1 MKRRILSSL
10 LALCIVASLL
20 AGLVCPVVS
29 AVAETRGMTGSQLE
43 SQIRSVYKDALARAR
58 KVNSDIGRKI
68 DANNSFSGYCATY
81 VKWQIKLLG
90 IDPSPASG
98 HGKDMFDNYKN
109 KSQSSGGKYIA
120 AYSAASYG
128 NLKTILNLIT
138 DNGTKNVYNILIG
151 FQQYTGNKDGRTY
164 GHTTFIH
171 GIVNGMVYSS
181 ESFSGKFGTSSTIS
195 EGDPIVLSISNYF
208 SAYPASKYYLDG
220 VIVFSDQPNYTL
232 YCHNNYSGKNYL
244 YGTDFS
250 GSLNSDI
257 IYSRDTSV
265 TTVSTDQTTQHNGNS
280 SLKIVN
286 TSAGSSGKDLAI
298 ATLTN
303 DRAANGWIGDSKQMT
318 LSFWAKA
325 SNPNTGIY
333 FRWGYGSYNGV
344 TLSQDWAYY
353 SIPMNRTTTY
363 GKDMHPYVDRAG
375 TVWIT
380 EMQLEDGTEAT
391 AFAPESVRINY
402 EKTVQTSGQ
411 NYQLPSVAPSR
422 EGYSFAGWY
431 TAKNGGTQITSQTTV
446 QDGNLIVYARWIPDA
461 CQHEYALDYETPAT
475 CEENGERHFV
485 CSLCGE
491 NYSVLIAALG
501 HQYQSSLQPA
511 TCVDYGVT
519 TYTCTVC
526 GYSYSETEDDEY
538 SEWSISYPAGANN
551 NAVESATGYR
561 YRLLETT
568 TGSGSQMEG
577 WTGAGSEW
585 IQTDGGSVQYVA
597 SWPAGFNTN
606 NAYYSQYH
614 NTPVTESET
623 ETQKTSVDSD
633 NVIGYLYWHWCRNS
647 YTSGPIDRLVA
658 DQCEGEFT
666 GFHCFFSTTSPS
678 SLTMDSSGTVYKYAN
693 ANCCTDTW
701 WYFALPV
708 RQQDYQMLEK
718 LYHFERW
725 SEWSDWDTEV
735 IEETATCDVETAT
748 IYRYATSLLEGH
760 QWGEW
765 TVVTEP
771 TCTVDGQRSRTC
783 TVCGETETEAIPA
796 AHNWDENEQFCTVC
810 GALNP
815 DYIALCVAPASGT
828 VQPGESVTVPVS
840 ITDNTGFAGFTFII
854 TCDEGL
860 TITNITK
867 GALLSTSESGSF
879 TKNIESGKVTWYDVE
894 NLTNDGVLF
903 NLVLT
908 LSANAEP
915 GEYGITIALK
925 DSQPTNFVDYLS
937 QAVPIRF
944 TAGKVVYN
952 DHTHSYTAVTTSPTC
967 TEAGAIIYTCECGD
981 TYSETL
987 EPLGHLQGEAT
998 EEVTTPATC
1007 TTAGSGYAVVYC
1019 ERCNI
1024 ELSRE
1029 AIVLPALGHDYVET
1043 VLIPVTCTED
1053 GASQFTCSRCGDSY
1067 TQIIPALGHIFE
1079 DEVLIPATCTEEG
1092 AILRTC
1098 SRCNYQTTEFVAP
1111 LGHNYAEEVLIAATC
1126 TDDGAS
1132 QFTCSRCGDTKTEVT
1147 PALGHLLERTV
1158 TEPTCEEDGSIVE
1171 TCSRCGYTH
1180 TEALPALGHDY
1191 VGTILLEPTCTTR
1204 GVIRYSC
1211 SRCSSQYSE
1220 FIPAGHD
1227 LSYTDNGNGTH
1238 TASCSRCDYS
1248 VTEEH
1253 SYINGTC
1260 VCGASELVP
1269 EIKSASLL
1277 LNEDIDIIYSVQ
1289 IPEGFT
1295 DPYLVV
1301 NGARITD
1308 SFVQND
1314 RLCFVYTGITPQC
1327 MGDSITA
1334 VLHASRNG
1342 KEVTDT
1348 VANYS
1353 VKQYCINQLANHP
1366 EDTVLKTLLADLLCY
1381 GAAAQQY
1388 TNYRT
1393 DSLVTTGLDLTP
1405 SAFGGISN
1413 KTASFTG
1420 TADMTVD
1427 WIGAGLILG
1436 NSVSMRLTF
1445 TAENIQNL
1453 SVTVAINGREE
1464 AFNSEDFNSAG
1475 DGKYYIDFCGIEANE
1490 FDDAVTASFSCGGK
1504 SVGRVLSYTVNAYV
1518 CSTQNSD
1525 NASLQTLV
1533 KALYNYGVS
1542 ALAYAESQ

>member
-1 MKRRILSSL
+1 MKRRVLSVL
-10 LALCIVASLL
+10 LALCMAASLFAGLQPRVYAQNITSGVSGSNFTNNTTL
-20 AGLVCPVVS
+20 ANKLNNVFNGTAKLFSNTTATFALGESLNIDKSYTVAKVISGYQCYIYANGAYYYLFGDVPYHGTGYSSSYFQNSVTLDSFQGVSTVSYNAFKAARVGVGAYIRTTNKSNGAYNGSAGHSMILLGYNENYIWILHGNANNNGLVCVTKSTWNEFNNTHLTSKSRRISHIVQPTS
-29 AVAETRGMTGSQLE
+29 TLGEQLLYT
-43 SQIRSVYKDALARAR
+43 INFDA
-58 KVNSDIGRKI
+58 
-68 DANNSFSGYCATY
+68 
-81 VKWQIKLLG
+81 
-90 IDPSPASG
+90 
-98 HGKDMFDNYKN
+98 
-109 KSQSSGGKYIA
+109 
-120 AYSAASYG
+120 
-128 NLKTILNLIT
+128 
-138 DNGTKNVYNILIG
+138 
-151 FQQYTGNKDGRTY
+151 
-164 GHTTFIH
+164 
-171 GIVNGMVYSS
+171 
-181 ESFSGKFGTSSTIS
+181 
-195 EGDPIVLSISNYF
+195 
-208 SAYPASKYYLDG
+208 
-220 VIVFSDQPNYTL
+220 
-232 YCHNNYSGKNYL
+232 
-244 YGTDFS
+244 
-250 GSLNSDI
+250 
-257 IYSRDTSV
+257 
-265 TTVSTDQTTQHNGNS
+265 
-280 SLKIVN
+280 
-286 TSAGSSGKDLAI
+286 
-298 ATLTN
+298 
-303 DRAANGWIGDSKQMT
+303 
-318 LSFWAKA
+318 
-325 SNPNTGIY
+325 
-333 FRWGYGSYNGV
+333 
-344 TLSQDWAYY
+344 
-353 SIPMNRTTTY
+353 
-363 GKDMHPYVDRAG
+363 
-375 TVWIT
+375 
-380 EMQLEDGTEAT
+380 
-391 AFAPESVRINY
+391 
-402 EKTVQTSGQ
+402 
-411 NYQLPSVAPSR
+411 
-422 EGYSFAGWY
+422 
-431 TAKNGGTQITSQTTV
+431 NGGTGTMNPLSVTYGERFMIPQSGFTKSGFEQIGWNLRRNADNKYYVAGQGWFTEGEISVNGYQKNLYSLDRSLTFDNSWLNGYDGVSTYTYISIWEQSACSHDYQVTGTT
-446 QDGNLIVYARWIPDA
+446 A
-461 CQHEYALDYETPAT
+461 AT
-475 CEENGERHFV
+475 CTAEGSV
-485 CSLCGE
+485 VYTCGLCGE
-491 NYSVLIAALG
+491 SYTVAIDALG
-501 HQYQSSLQPA
+501 HQYQSTHQDA
-511 TCVDYGVT
+511 TCVNYGVT

-526 GYSYSETEDDEY
+526 GYSYSVPEDDEY
-538 SEWSISYPAGANN
+538 SEWSTSYPADANN
-551 NAVESATGYR
+551 NTVESATGYR

-568 TGSGSQMEG
+568 TGSESPLEG
-577 WTGAGSEW
+577 WTDAGSEW

-597 SWPAGFNTN
+597 SWPAGFNTS

-614 NTPVTESET
+614 NAPVTANET

-633 NVIGYLYWHWCRNS
+633 SVIGYLYWHWCRNS
-647 YTSGPIDRLVA
+647 YTDGPDNRRVEDHMITSSDPL
-658 DQCEGEFT
+658 ENFT
-666 GFHCFFSTTSPS
+666 GFHCFFSTTPPDG
-678 SLTMDSSGTVYKYAN
+678 LQLDSSGTVRKYAN
-693 ANCCTDTW
+693 ASCCKDTY

-828 VQPGESVTVPVS
+828 VQPGESVTIPVS

-860 TITNITK
+860 SITNITK

-952 DHTHSYTAVTTSPTC
+952 DHTHSYTAVTTAPTC
-967 TEAGAIIYTCECGD
+967 TEAGAIVYTCECGD

-987 EPLGHLQGEAT
+987 EPLGHLPGEAT

-1007 TTAGSGYAVVYC
+1007 TASGSGYAVVYC

-1132 QFTCSRCGDTKTEVT
+1132 QFTCSRCGDTKTEVI
-1147 PALGHLLERTV
+1147 PSLGHLLEQNV
-1158 TEPTCEEDGSIVE
+1158 TEPSCEEDGSIVE
-1171 TCSRCGYTH
+1171 TCARCDYTH
-1180 TEALPALGHDY
+1180 TEVLPALGHDY
-1191 VGTILLEPTCTTR
+1191 VGTVLLEPTCTAR
-1204 GVIRYSC
+1204 GVIRYTC
-1211 SRCSSQYSE
+1211 SRCSKQYSE
-1220 FIPAGHD
+1220 FVPATHD
-1227 LSYTDNGNGTH
+1227 LHYTDNSDGTH
-1238 TASCSRCDYS
+1238 TAACSRCDYS
-1248 VTEEH
+1248 ITEAH
-1253 SYINGTC
+1253 TYTDGVCI
-1260 VCGASELVP
+1260 CGATELVP
-1269 EIKSASLL
+1269 KIKSATLVL
-1277 LNEDIDIIYSVQ
+1277 DEDIDIIYAIE
-1289 IPEGFT
+1289 IPDGFT
-1295 DPYLVV
+1295 NPYLVI
-1301 NGARITD
+1301 NGTEIREYYERD
-1308 SFVQND
+1308 GK
-1314 RLCFVYTGITPQC
+1314 LCFVYAGITPQC

-1334 VLHASRNG
+1334 VLHVNRNSQD
-1342 KEVTDT
+1342 VTDT

-1393 DSLVTTGLDLTP
+1393 DSLVTSGLDLTP
-1405 SAFGGISN
+1405 SAFSEISN

-1420 TADMTVD
+1420 TADTAVD

-1445 TAENIQNL
+1445 AADSTENLNI
-1453 SVTVAINGREE
+1453 TVAINGREQSFT
-1464 AFNSEDFNSAG
+1464 AEDFTNAG
-1475 DGKYYIDFCGIEANE
+1475 GGKYYIDFCGINADE
-1490 FDDAVTASFSCGGK
+1490 FDDAVTASFSRSGK